1 LNNTHNARALVK
13 RMALAAALLA
23 PLAAWSG
30 SFTDT
35 YSGSGGTSSCST
47 SYKIS
52 GVEPASGKHPV
63 FLYMVGTT
71 ETYNNGQ
78 AMAAVNEMAAKGFV
92 AAAIDYNSGSF
103 GTCSQI
109 GQKAACIFKPT
120 SSASAV
126 SKLCARATADCSK
139 GVVVAGFS
147 QGSVIATT
155 AKNYDARVRAAY
167 GMGAHT
173 LYTTYNMNS
182 CMKAGAYTLP
192 ATNLRIVNGESDIFP
207 GGTSATVR
215 SSSQNVTGKSCGLTA
230 NSCLNA
236 NGSGWIMVQGL
247 QVGDLSA
254 DHCYQRASGGCVG
267 LQDLLDNGWRN
278 GSDPWQLKANLTWLA
293 GFATP

>member
-1 LNNTHNARALVK
+1 MNASLK
-13 RMALAAALLA
+13 RLAFAAALCV

-30 SFTDT
+30 TFTDT
-35 YSGSGGTSSCST
+35 YSGSGGTSSCLT
-47 SYKIS
+47 SYKLR
-52 GVEPASGKHPV
+52 GNEPSSGKHPV

-71 ETYNNGQ
+71 ETYDNAQ

-92 AAAIDYNSGSF
+92 AAAVEYNSGTF

-109 GQKAACIFKPT
+109 GQKAACIFKPS

-155 AKNYDARVRAAY
+155 AKNYDSRVRAAY

-173 LYTTYNMNS
+173 TYSVYSLSS
-182 CMKAGAYTLP
+182 CMTAGTYTLP
-192 ATNLRIVNGESDIFP
+192 TSNLRIVNGETDTFP
-207 GGTSATVR
+207 GGTPATVR
-215 SSSQNVTGKSCGLTA
+215 ASSQNVTGKNCGSSA
-230 NSCLNA
+230 YNCQNS
-236 NGSGWIMVQGL
+236 NGSGWIMVRGS

-254 DHCYQRASGGCVG
+254 DHCYQRASGDCLG
-267 LQDLLDNGWRN
+267 LQDVLDNGWRN
-278 GSDPWQLKANLTWLA
+278 GSDPWELKANLTWLA